1 MGRRVHRKRARP
13 VRARS
18 SQMPGNLPRGRD
30 SLGAPPTTP
39 AAAAEA
45 TAAIATRWAA
55 ERAVA
60 LRAWRVGTLGLR
72 AGAVSLLTLWAIALG
87 TVALRTVALGTIAI
101 VAARPLM
108 LALCGRTIAA

>member
-45 TAAIATRWAA
+45 TAAIAARRAA
-55 ERAVA
+55 EWPVA
-60 LRAWRVGTLGLR
+60 LRARRVRPVGTR
-72 AGAVSLLTLWAIALG
+72 AGAVALLTLRTIALG
-87 TVALRTVALGTIAI
+87 TVALGTIAI

-108 LALCGRTIAA
+108 LA